1 MSKSYQVRVRAPL
14 RLSLAGGGTDV
25 EPFASISG
33 SKILNFAID
42 TYAEASIESNTSAG
56 KGVEVEVFN
65 VNNLEHKSQ
74 FTRTLEQAIRRRM
87 PDKSH
92 WRVQITNPVG
102 SGSGLGTSSAMIIA
116 VRIAIQKAMG
126 LEINEELIISDS
138 FSMER
143 FEMGISGGFQD
154 YFPAIHGGF
163 NWIIQEAGRKNRT
176 RAEVLIGENV
186 QMLLQDQ
193 MFCLELGIKRKGEE
207 IIKDQVERAKKQTGQ
222 TWEALTTQLSLAE
235 KILESIRND
244 DVSKLLRF
252 LEESYQ
258 MKKQYSPL
266 ISNETIDQVE
276 RSLIDKGAKGLKI
289 SGAGG
294 GGHMYC
300 FFPSGIPG
308 NLQEVLPSHTKRAHF
323 KPSWKGWHFV
333 D

>member
-25 EPFASISG
+25 EPFASMSG

-42 TYAEASIESNTSAG
+42 TFAEASIESNASSR

-65 VNNLEHKSQ
+65 VNNLEHKSP
-74 FTRTLEQAIRRRM
+74 FTRNFEQAIRRRM
-87 PDKSH
+87 PDERH
-92 WRVQITNPVG
+92 WKVQITNPVG
-102 SGSGLGTSSAMIIA
+102 SGSGLGTSSAMMVA
-116 VRIAIQKAMG
+116 VRIAIQKIMG
-126 LEINEELIISDS
+126 LEMIEELIVNDS

-143 FEMGISGGFQD
+143 VEMGISGGFQD
-154 YFPAIHGGF
+154 YFPAFHGGF
-163 NWIIQEAGRKNRT
+163 NWIIQKAGSKNRI
-176 RAEVLIGENV
+176 RKDVLIGKNV
-186 QMLLQDQ
+186 QKLLQDQ
-193 MFCLELGIKRKGEE
+193 MFCLALGIERKGED
-207 IIKDQVERAKKQTGQ
+207 IIKDQVERVRSQKGQ
-222 TWEALTTQLSLAE
+222 TWEALTAQLSLAE
-235 KILESIRND
+235 KILESIRDD

-258 MKKQYSPL
+258 IKKKYSPL
-266 ISNETIDQVE
+266 ITNGTINRIE
-276 RSLIDKGAKGLKI
+276 RSLIEKGAKGLKI

-300 FFPSGIPG
+300 FFPSGVPD